1 MDVNDFLGEQ
11 PWWTLDADDPGPF
24 AQRLAQVLFET
35 VRDIERRQYGIF
47 AGNRR
52 HARLYAGYLP
62 NALSWG
68 SSPVSNQRLP
78 FEATKG
84 LVRSIC
90 DTATALIVRSRPKA
104 SIVTDGADWKVQQ
117 NAEDLDRF
125 LVGAYERSG
134 IYQVAPRSFFD
145 STVFGT
151 GVWKYVTRGKGSDF
165 HVCVER
171 VLPDD
176 LVVDEDECRE
186 HLEPHNVYHRTVVRT
201 SALIRR
207 YAKNDPAMAA
217 KIRATANNQTWP
229 TRHVPVNHSVLI
241 EAHHVDPD
249 DPAMNRRVLSVDT
262 VVLEDEPWDFDF
274 VPYTFLWWAPPISG
288 FYGDG
293 IAYRQYGRQQ
303 RITYLMHWIQR
314 CHDLFA
320 TPRAWVDPAG
330 GPPTMQLSN
339 EIGAV
344 IMARRPPTIEPPRGI
359 VPPEIYRWLDD
370 LDKGGFDDEG
380 ISQVTAQNRLPPG
393 LESAPAQRE
402 YSYKEGQRFAPVSQ
416 RWEYAVAVD
425 PAKKMT
431 AFYRAHA
438 ARGTASKV
446 KWADRKLVEMIEFP
460 DLDVDAYQIRAEAS
474 NFDSLSPAARTQAA
488 LELAQTG
495 WISPTEGRALLRHPD
510 LKENS
515 DLDTA
520 GETYAAYI
528 LRKMY
533 HGEDVVLDE
542 LADLDALDRVIRR
555 GRLLAIQRNA
565 PTRIVDNMARFLEEL
580 DIKKASLQPMNAG
593 PSPSMAPSAT
603 PGGPPSVPFQG

>member
-1 MDVNDFLGEQ
+1 MDIFSEN

-24 AQRLAQVLFET
+24 SHRLSVALFET
-35 VRDIERRQYGIF
+35 VKDIERRQYGIF

-62 NALSWG
+62 NALHWG

-117 NAEDLDRF
+117 SAEDLDRF
-125 LVGAYERSG
+125 LVGAYEQSG
-134 IYQVAPRSFFD
+134 IYQVAPRTFHD
-145 STVFGT
+145 STIFGT
-151 GVWKYVTRGKGSDF
+151 GVWKYVTRGKGRDF
-165 HVCVER
+165 RVNVER

-176 LVVDEDECRE
+176 LIVDEDECRE
-186 HLEPHNVYHRTVVRT
+186 HLEPTNVYHRTVVRT
-201 SALIRR
+201 DALIRR
-207 YAKNDPAMAA
+207 FAKDDPVLAA
-217 KIRATANNQTWP
+217 KIRSTQNNQTWP
-229 TRHVPVNHSVLI
+229 TRHIPVGHSVLI
-241 EAHHVDPD
+241 EAHHIDPD
-249 DPAMNRRVLSVDT
+249 DPSQNRRVLAVDSA
-262 VVLEDEPWDFDF
+262 VLEDATWDFDF
-274 VPYTFLWWAPPISG
+274 LPYTFLWWVPPISG

-303 RITYLMHWIQR
+303 RITYLMRWIQR

-320 TPRAWVDPAG
+320 TPRAWVDPMG
-330 GPPTMQLSN
+330 GPPTLQLSN

-359 VPPEIYRWLDD
+359 VPGEIYRWLDD

-416 RWEYAVAVD
+416 RWEHAVAVD
-425 PAKKMT
+425 AAKKMT
-431 AFYRAHA
+431 ALYAAAHKSGSK
-438 ARGTASKV
+438 ARV
-446 KWADRKLVEMIEFP
+446 KWADRKLVEMIDWP
-460 DLDVDAYQIRAEAS
+460 DLDADAYQIRAEAS

-495 WISPTEGRALLRHPD
+495 WITPTEGRTLLRHPD

-520 GETYAAYI
+520 GETYAAWI

-555 GRLLAIQRNA
+555 GRLLAVQRGA
-565 PTRIVDNMARFLEEL
+565 PVRIVNNMARFLEEL
-580 DIKKASLQPMNAG
+580 DLKKQQLQPMMPA
-593 PSPSMAPSAT
+593 PTAAMAPSGV
-603 PGGPPSVPFQG
+603 PGSQPAEPFGK